1 VGLVRYEQGVITYE
15 LSLLVRPPGN
25 SYCSEFTGIHGLNW
39 KHTAN
44 EPCFLEVW
52 ARIYSFI
59 EGQTVVAHN
68 GAFDFT
74 CLRQALELNG
84 LSEPA
89 YEPQCTYRIYGRGL
103 AKLCEEHAIPLN
115 HHDALSDARA
125 CGELYLRELRRSEQ

>member
-1 VGLVRYEQGVITYE
+1 MRYEQGVITYE

-44 EPCFLEVW
+44 DPCFLEVW

-68 GAFDFT
+68 GTKTRDRFI
-74 CLRQALELNG
+74 LKALVSG
-84 LSEPA
+84 I
-89 YEPQCTYRIYGRGL
+89 C
-103 AKLCEEHAIPLN
+103 
-115 HHDALSDARA
+115 
-125 CGELYLRELRRSEQ
+125 